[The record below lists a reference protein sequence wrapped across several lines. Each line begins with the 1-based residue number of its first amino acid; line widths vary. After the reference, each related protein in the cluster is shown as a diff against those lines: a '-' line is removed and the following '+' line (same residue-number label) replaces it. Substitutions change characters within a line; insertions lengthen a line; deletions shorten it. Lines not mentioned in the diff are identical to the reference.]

1 MKKVFCLIL
10 ILLSLVMVALGENS
24 IISYEQLISGA
35 YNGET
40 IEVNA
45 KAIPIIPYYNLIY
58 LWAIE
63 KEDGSFEVVDN
74 SETRWCVTEE
84 DYKRASS
91 REKEA
96 LDNGEVFT
104 LEIKLRKDGIPMVN
118 SFRLQGSMSQEQM
131 LQQYLWISLAVIF
144 VMVCIAVVCFKR
156 SKYSPPKYRP
166 VAVKTKFIDSSH
178 TATSQIKTGSAVG
191 RAAVGGL
198 IAGPVGALVG
208 AGTAKQKTVEHHTTT
223 FMVYYDDGSRKAET
237 VSNGSYQYKRYM
249 ELLDVGE

>member
-1 MKKVFCLIL
+1 MKKVLCLIL
-10 ILLSLVMVALGENS
+10 VLFSLVTTGLGENAA
-24 IISYEQLISGA
+24 ISYEQLISGA

-40 IEVNA
+40 VEVNA
-45 KAIPIIPYYNLIY
+45 KAMSIIPYYNLIY

-96 LDNGEVFT
+96 FDNGEVFT
-104 LEIKLRKDGIPMVN
+104 LEINLWKDGTPKVN
-118 SFRLQGSMSQEQM
+118 SFRLQGTMSQEQM
-131 LQQYLWISLAVIF
+131 LQQYLLISLGAIAVLI
-144 VMVCIAVVCFKR
+144 CIAVVYFKR
-156 SKYSPPKYRP
+156 SRNSLPKYCP
-166 VAVKTKFIDSSH
+166 VAVRTKFIDSSH
-178 TATSQIKTGSAVG
+178 TATSQTKAGSVVG
-191 RAAVGGL
+191 RAAVGSL

-208 AGTAKQKTVEHHTTT
+208 AGTAKHRIVEHHTTT

-237 VSNGSYQYKRYM
+237 VSNGSYQYKQYM
-249 ELLDVGE
+249 ELLDVGD